1 MAAASFNLS
10 ISPCSDPKQK
20 LSTQFRASKVITAPL
35 ENRIT
40 KDAKA
45 RSERMIKEA
54 TEYTRNLRDGA
65 RSYSIELLDT
75 AESTLAELL
84 AEVRNNKSQ
93 L

>member
-1 MAAASFNLS
+1 
-10 ISPCSDPKQK
+10 
-20 LSTQFRASKVITAPL
+20 
-35 ENRIT
+35 
-40 KDAKA
+40 
-45 RSERMIKEA
+45 MIKEA